1 MPEPEKNEGTPDTGP
16 EPEGVRAIRH
26 LVRLMKKYDLTAID
40 FLEGPTQIRLRRR
53 GPEGPIAYQPAPVAY
68 APPPPQAPAAPA
80 APTEPAAPVAPKG
93 LVIESPMVGTFYSSS
108 SPDSP
113 PFVNA
118 GSTVRPDT
126 TVCIIEAMKVF
137 TDIPAGVAGTIAEV
151 LVKSG
156 QTVEFGQPLF
166 RLNP

>member
-1 MPEPEKNEGTPDTGP
+1 MPEPEKNAETPDS
-16 EPEGVRAIRH
+16 EPVDVRAIRH
-26 LVRLMKKYDLTAID
+26 LVRLMKRYDLTAID
-40 FLEGPTQIRLRRR
+40 FIEGSTQIRLRRR
-53 GPEGPIAYQPAPVAY
+53 GPEIAPVYQPQPIAY
-68 APPPPQAPAAPA
+68 APPTTALAPPVSAPSTPATPAAPS
-80 APTEPAAPVAPKG
+80 G
-93 LVIESPMVGTFYSSS
+93 IVIESPMVGTFYSSS

-113 PFVNA
+113 PFVNV
-118 GSTVRPDT
+118 GSLVRPDM

-137 TDIPAGVAGTIAEV
+137 TDIPAGVAGTISEI